1 MDDDDDVRGEGSVS
15 DGQRLTSWIDWY
27 RFARHTLELGHAEAA
42 AYATSRYVEEQNRK
56 ALRERGSGPPLSTA

>member
-1 MDDDDDVRGEGSVS
+1 MS